1 MARVKA
7 REQKQERERER
18 ERARVRELEL
28 EDERVLGRVRDERDG
43 IGRGS
48 RGEGREGNIELPK
61 AGGEGE

>member
-7 REQKQERERER
+7 REQKQER

>member
-7 REQKQERERER
+7 REQKQER

-48 RGEGREGNIELPK
+48 RGEGREGNIGLPK